1 MTRRHKQRRRCNRSA
16 ASARR
21 KSCRSSFRRCAEVA
35 RRDNLLRERFEP
47 RITAQWIE
55 ERVDSNKPYVG
66 PGAILIRSFDPAKRL
81 FFVAE
86 SQINK
91 SEGKGLHVALFGLL
105 FQLLEDFQCLSLL
118 ARRAVSVSQQSQH
131 EGIIV

>member
-1 MTRRHKQRRRCNRSA
+1 YL
-16 ASARR
+16 
-21 KSCRSSFRRCAEVA
+21 SSFRRPAGLA
-35 RRDNLLRERFEP
+35 RRDNLLRERFEA
-47 RITAQWIE
+47 RIAPQWIE

-66 PGAILIRSFDPAKRL
+66 PGAILIRPFDPAKRL

-86 SQINK
+86 SEINK
-91 SEGKGLHVALFGLL
+91 REGKGLNVPLFGLL